1 MIFGS
6 ILSEK
11 WFFLVSFVSM
21 DDAITKNEGLQKK
34 RIWLATIP
42 ALSICVLVWIVF
54 LVDYSRI
61 FHFNF
66 SVLGIYPRQLKG
78 LAGVVFSPFI
88 HGSFSHLI
96 SNTVPLLILISLLF
110 YFYNQIAFKSLA
122 YLWLLSGFLT
132 WLIGRNSYHVGASGL
147 IFALVFFLFF
157 SGLFRKYIPLVAVSM
172 IVAFA
177 YGSTVW
183 SIFPITEYIDVNM
196 SWEGHLSGAVAGL
209 IVALIFKN
217 QGPQKPETFWND
229 DEDDE
234 EESMED
240 DDDAAWREGEGNEHI
255 QERERSQTSFPLPDL
270 FCSLNVNFRH
280 K

>member
-1 MIFGS
+1 MFKT
-6 ILSEK
+6 ER
-11 WFFLVSFVSM
+11 
-21 DDAITKNEGLQKK
+21 LQKK

-42 ALSICVLVWIVF
+42 ALVMCVLVWVMF
-54 LVDYSRI
+54 LIDYTHI
-61 FHFNF
+61 FQFNF
-66 SVLGIYPRQLKG
+66 SVLGIYPRQING
-78 LAGVVFSPFI
+78 LVGIIFSPFV

-172 IVAFA
+172 VVAFV

-183 SIFPITEYIDVNM
+183 SIFPITEYIDVNL
-196 SWEGHLSGAVAGL
+196 SWEGHLSGAIAGF
-209 IVALIFKN
+209 IVALIFRN

-229 DEDDE
+229 EEDEDGTE
-234 EESMED
+234 
-240 DDDAAWREGEGNEHI
+240 REGEEEIVRLGDEASGGDGD
-255 QERERSQTSFPLPDL
+255 ERE
-270 FCSLNVNFRH
+270 
-280 K
+280 